1 MKENTVYALKLI
13 GCILLGF
20 TLAFIAMAPR
30 LWVARESL
38 REVQAKKRI
47 FDQIKEEDEKFR
59 KELRESLRS
68 DKVK

>member
-20 TLAFIAMAPR
+20 TLAFVAMAPR
-30 LWVARESL
+30 IWAARESL
-38 REVQAKKRI
+38 NEIRAKREI
-47 FDQIKEEDEKFR
+47 FEQIKKEDEKFR
-59 KELRESLRS
+59 KELRESFRS